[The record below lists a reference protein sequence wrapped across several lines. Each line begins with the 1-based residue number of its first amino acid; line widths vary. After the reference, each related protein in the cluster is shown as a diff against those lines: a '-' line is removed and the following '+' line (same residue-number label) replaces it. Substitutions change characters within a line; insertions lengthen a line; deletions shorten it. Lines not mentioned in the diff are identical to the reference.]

1 MSPDR
6 YVFGEGVLALWHR
19 LSAASSRP
27 ARGIAY
33 ADSEAEWNPPAG
45 ASRDPQ
51 GLRERPGCVVGGPL
65 SSTLHSS
72 DALGGWRGRAVEVA
86 VRRRGA
92 CNFPGD
98 RGGAD
103 RPDVAFG
110 LPSFPAG
117 VSFVGA
123 RRCLPRGAG
132 SRWVAAEPRPRRRGS
147 RRILALPTDPR
158 AVVPVESRARRP
170 ELPRRRLVLAPR
182 GGSGSAARAWL
193 RLDLVGGLAT
203 ITPTHP
209 VSSRRCPPHP
219 CPPRPA
225 ACRCHPAAAHWLPR
239 PRSAA
244 GLSSPPAPLAVS
256 GRRSPAWLRLVAC
269 RPPHPPLC
277 RPPAARPIHVHPIRL
292 RAPAVPLLPAGSL
305 PPPGARRPSHCRRTL
320 RRCLRPAGRLFTP
333 AGTLMLAGSL
343 FPLGEEARN
352 LPGGCSFLPLPG
364 GSLAPP
370 SPPPPRP
377 TAPVRLRLPAGP
389 TAARGLPPCLRI
401 PSSCSPLLSCC
412 VPAGSSVR
420 LSRRPVRLPL
430 RAPRAVCVWRILASG
445 T

>member
-1 MSPDR
+1 MSSAKGFWPCGT
-6 YVFGEGVLALWHR
+6 VFR
-19 LSAASSRP
+19 RP
-27 ARGIAY
+27 ARAQLAALPTQTPRRSGI
-33 ADSEAEWNPPAG
+33 
-45 ASRDPQ
+45 
-51 GLRERPGCVVGGPL
+51 
-65 SSTLHSS
+65 
-72 DALGGWRGRAVEVA
+72 
-86 VRRRGA
+86 RRRGRRAIRRA
-92 CNFPGD
+92 CGSAPYVLSED
-98 RGGAD
+98 PSRRRSIQATRLAVGGAGRSKWRYD
-103 RPDVAFG
+103 VGVHAISPAIGGAQTGRTSRSASRAPRP
-110 LPSFPAG
+110 
-117 VSFVGA
+117 VSAPVGA

-225 ACRCHPAAAHWLPR
+225 ACRCHTADAHWLPR